1 MKVAIVGAGAMG
13 CLYGAKLA
21 FSGNEVTMVV
31 RRKEVC
37 DIINSQGL
45 ILEQGARKYNPRVM
59 AALAGDLSG
68 SFDLIIL
75 FTKTNQS
82 QAAMT
87 SVKHLIG
94 TDTYLLTLQNGLG
107 NEEVLLEYASPD
119 HILIGASIIPSDL
132 VGVGQVKS
140 VLSGN
145 TKMMVLDGKKTEK
158 VAEIGDVF
166 NQAGLECSLD
176 EFVLAT
182 IWEKAAFNC
191 SLNCLAA
198 IARIPAGGILK
209 APEGLTMAQRVIEE
223 VLAVAQAYGVDVSIE
238 RVMNN
243 VHMGLKEH
251 ADHYPSMAQDIL
263 SQKESEVEMLCGK
276 VIERARYKNL
286 PVATLETFY
295 QLVKLIEA
303 NY

>member
-1 MKVAIVGAGAMG
+1 MKIAIVGAGAMG

-21 FSGNEVTMVV
+21 VSGNEVTMVV

-37 DIINSQGL
+37 DIITEQGL
-45 ILEQGARKYNPRVM
+45 MLEQGTDKYNPKVQ
-59 AALAGDLSG
+59 AALAQDLSG

-75 FTKTNQS
+75 FTKTKQS
-82 QAAMT
+82 HAAME
-87 SVKHLIG
+87 SVKHLISA
-94 TDTYLLTLQNGLG
+94 DTYLLTLQNGLG
-107 NEEVLLEYASPD
+107 NEEVLLEYASAD
-119 HILIGASIIPSDL
+119 HILVGASIIPSDL
-132 VGVGQVKS
+132 VGIGQVKS

-145 TKMMVLDGKKTEK
+145 TKMMVLDGIMTKDI
-158 VAEIGDVF
+158 ALIGEIF
-166 NQAGLECSLD
+166 NEAGLECILD
-176 EFVLAT
+176 EFVFAT

-198 IARIPAGGILK
+198 ICRIPAGGILK
-209 APEGLTMAQRVIEE
+209 APEGLIMAKRVIEE
-223 VLAVAQAYGVDVSIE
+223 VLAVARAYDIDVSLE

-251 ADHYPSMAQDIL
+251 ANHYPSMAQDIL
-263 SQKESEVEMLCGK
+263 NKKESEVEMLCGK
-276 VIERARYKNL
+276 VIERAKMKDL